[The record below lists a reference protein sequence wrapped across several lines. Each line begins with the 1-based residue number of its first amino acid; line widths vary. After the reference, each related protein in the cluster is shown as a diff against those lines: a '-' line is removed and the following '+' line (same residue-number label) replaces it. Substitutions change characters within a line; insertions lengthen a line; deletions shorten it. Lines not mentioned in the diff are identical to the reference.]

1 MRPIITSKL
10 ILKLGL
16 IPKIS
21 IRHIFSGRKQLSHAK
36 LPTDHLIWNSFH
48 SSVSTPA
55 KTLQTWKMMYE
66 HEGFSKLPDMR
77 KHEEMNTLKSI
88 LSVAPTAVLPRGTH
102 VHQRRLS
109 AWLRS
114 AVRRF
119 NPHSLLH
126 PPTVTAPHPQLSHTV
141 ILAPQMLCYPQVWAA
156 SPASL
161 AH

>member
-1 MRPIITSKL
+1 MKFLSFFSEHLCKDPADLEDDVWTRRFFQTSRHEKAWRDEHAQKHSWHCFTFSSGSQNNHIKNIH
-10 ILKLGL
+10 ILY
-16 IPKIS
+16 
-21 IRHIFSGRKQLSHAK
+21 R
-36 LPTDHLIWNSFH
+36 LPA
-48 SSVSTPA
+48 STPRSEA
-55 KTLQTWKMMYE
+55 
-66 HEGFSKLPDMR
+66 
-77 KHEEMNTLKSI
+77 